1 MASDGSR
8 GFERWEMEVATRLVR
23 EFKRNSRS
31 LANDEAE
38 DLVQECLLRWFE
50 VRRRFTPA
58 SDGPPLAYM
67 ARVLRN

>member
-1 MASDGSR
+1 M
-8 GFERWEMEVATRLVR
+8 ATRLVR